1 MATAARHDG
10 QRERATA
17 ADTRERIL
25 DAAAQ
30 VMETLGLARA
40 TTKQIAR
47 AAGYSEATL
56 YKHFSD
62 KTELLLAVL
71 GERLPALVGL
81 LKRLPDEAGQGVV
94 AERLEEVAGQAV
106 RFYERAFPILSS
118 LFADPT
124 LLARYRE
131 GLAAVGAGP
140 HRANEALA
148 AYLRAERELGRVDAS
163 VDPEAGAAM
172 LLGACFQR
180 AFLAAFD
187 GEPIPAAERAR
198 LAARLVGSLLPDR
211 TQPGTGRPGGSR
223 AAAAR
228 GAIPPP
234 VAGA

>member
-1 MATAARHDG
+1 MATTGRDDG

-71 GERLPALVGL
+71 GERLPALVDL
-81 LKRLPDEAGQGVV
+81 LRRLPDEAGQGVV
-94 AERLEEVAGQAV
+94 AERLEEVARQAV
-106 RFYERAFPILSS
+106 RFYERAFPILAS
-118 LFADPT
+118 LFADPA

-180 AFLAAFD
+180 AFFGAFG

-211 TQPGTGRPGGSR
+211 TRPGTGGPGGSR

-228 GAIPPP
+228 GGVPPP
-234 VAGA
+234 VEGA

>member
-1 MATAARHDG
+1 MATAVHDNG
-10 QRERATA
+10 PRGRATA
-17 ADTRERIL
+17 ADTRERIV

-94 AERLEEVAGQAV
+94 AERLEEVASQAT
-106 RFYERAFPILSS
+106 RFYERAFPILAS
-118 LFADPT
+118 LFAEPA

-131 GLAAVGAGP
+131 ALAAVGAGP
-140 HRANEALA
+140 QRANEALA
-148 AYLRAERELGRVDAS
+148 AYLRAERALGRIDAS

-180 AFLAAFD
+180 AFLSAFS

-198 LAARLVGSLLPDR
+198 LAASLVAPLLPER
-211 TQPGTGRPGGSR
+211 TR
-223 AAAAR
+223 R
-228 GAIPPP
+228 GA
-234 VAGA
+234 